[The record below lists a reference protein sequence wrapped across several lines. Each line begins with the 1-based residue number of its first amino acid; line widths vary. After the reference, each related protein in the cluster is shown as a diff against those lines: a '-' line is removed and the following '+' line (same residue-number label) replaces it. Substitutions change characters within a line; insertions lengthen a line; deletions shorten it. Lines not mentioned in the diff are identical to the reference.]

1 MTSWWIAPILLIIS
15 AFVFRY
21 CMKGYSYIA
30 HLLSLASALIV
41 VYHICSPE
49 LCRTVTL
56 LLIAGT
62 ALFIVFE
69 IPVILNAHTDS
80 DCGRKY
86 IIVLGAEVIGSK
98 PSRSL
103 RYRIEAAKNY
113 LGQFPESTAILS
125 GGKGSNEDITE
136 ASCMFEQLCAAGI
149 APERMIREEK
159 SSSTMENLS
168 FSFDIIRSL
177 GDEPDGSTAILSSS
191 YHLYRAKKIAR
202 SMHVSSA
209 GVAGY
214 PGNPILA
221 ANFFIREAL
230 GVARLTIFGR

>member
-1 MTSWWIAPILLIIS
+1 
-15 AFVFRY
+15 
-21 CMKGYSYIA
+21 
-30 HLLSLASALIV
+30 
-41 VYHICSPE
+41 
-49 LCRTVTL
+49 
-56 LLIAGT
+56 
-62 ALFIVFE
+62 
-69 IPVILNAHTDS
+69 
-80 DCGRKY
+80 
-86 IIVLGAEVIGSK
+86 
-98 PSRSL
+98 
-103 RYRIEAAKNY
+103 
-113 LGQFPESTAILS
+113 
-125 GGKGSNEDITE
+125 
-136 ASCMFEQLCAAGI
+136 
-149 APERMIREEK
+149 
-159 SSSTMENLS
+159 MENLS